1 LSPSVVSDNLCAV
14 SRVGRVYSS
23 FRTVAWCLVKGH
35 DEHDSDS
42 WFPTDERVISVRFE
56 CASVSLPG
64 NRAENQDRVDV
75 VATDAAVLMTVV
87 DGMGG
92 HAHGA
97 RAAEVTVATLKECFA
112 EVPRPV
118 FDPQGFLTLSLARAH
133 ERVVNLGEGVALD
146 HKPRATCAVCLVQD
160 GNSYWAHVGDS
171 RIYHLR
177 GGAVVARTRDHSHV
191 ELLLREGLIAESEMR
206 GHPMRNFVECCLGG
220 DAPLP
225 DMSVTSRRKL
235 APGDVLLACTDGLWS
250 GLEDRD
256 IGQLSSDSG
265 APLERELRSLAER
278 AVARNS
284 PYSDNTSVTAVRL
297 LGD

>member
-1 LSPSVVSDNLCAV
+1 MRVEYSKLSLA
-14 SRVGRVYSS
+14 
-23 FRTVAWCLVKGH
+23 
-35 DEHDSDS
+35 
-42 WFPTDERVISVRFE
+42 
-56 CASVSLPG
+56 G
-64 NRAENQDRVDV
+64 NRPENQDRVDV
-75 VATDAAVLMTVV
+75 IAHDAAVLLVVV

-112 EVPRPV
+112 ESPAPV

-133 ERVVNLGEGVALD
+133 DRVVKLGKDVALD

-160 GNSYWAHVGDS
+160 AGSYWAHVGDS
-171 RIYHLR
+171 RVYQLR
-177 GGAVVARTRDHSHV
+177 EGTICERTRDHSHV
-191 ELLLREGLIAESEMR
+191 ELLLREGLIHEHELR

-225 DMSVTSRRKL
+225 DMSITGRKKL
-235 APGDVLLACTDGLWS
+235 SPGDVLLVCTDGLWS
-250 GLEDRD
+250 GVDDAD
-256 IGQLSSDSG
+256 IAALSAHGEES
-265 APLERELRSLAER
+265 LERSMRSLAER

-284 PYSDNTSVTAVRL
+284 PYSDNTSVAAVRW